1 MQQYDP
7 YTVQRMLEL
16 LPEIE
21 KRKRRA
27 KKYRGEQEHFAAMP
41 GRQTAGNYAPQQQGG
56 FFPTVQQYRKDYEKI
71 GNQVTGAIGEYL
83 TGRKA
88 DKEEEELTN
97 MQQSESLKALE
108 QLGGDV
114 KGGATAEALRG
125 YLGMIGGKD
134 TSAAL
139 GKAPHVSST
148 RVNKDGS
155 VINYMSDGTIV
166 DTGQKGDYKTQLVQD
181 PITGKWSGIGTSG
194 FGRNVA
200 YPVTAGGA
208 AAPGEP
214 PVQPDANGRITSED
228 GTVNFNDENLTPA
241 ENKRLANSIADLQ
254 QAGAGDEQI
263 QEFIVG
269 WMKNRKPPTG
279 APPAGNAPLA
289 GYLGAQPAP
298 GGQFSTAT
306 PAQQAAATEQAKID
320 VQVAN
325 APRTNAAAA
334 QGEQMKLDEKT
345 AAENRARIPQMQGN
359 LATMESLVNH
369 ILAPENDAALRNI
382 TGRTIGGNIPDTS
395 FDVDGKSHIG
405 MARKAWDIANSGKPE
420 AKLMSMHDQL
430 KGQVFMQAF
439 QMLRGGGQITN
450 VEGEKATAAYAR
462 MNRSVST
469 EDYKAA
475 LKDFLDATRAGY
487 AKIQAAASGGYS
499 AGGPAIGTPPAKP
512 ALPPG
517 FSWE

>member
-27 KKYRGEQEHFAAMP
+27 KKSRGEQGYFAAMQTRP
-41 GRQTAGNYAPQQQGG
+41 TAGNYTPAQQGG
-56 FFPTVQQYRKDYEKI
+56 FFPTVQQYRTDYEKI
-71 GNQVTGAIGEYL
+71 GNQIAGGIGEFL

-88 DKEEEELTN
+88 DREEEELTN
-97 MQQSESLKALE
+97 MQQAESLKTLE
-108 QLGGDV
+108 QIGSDPE
-114 KGGATAEALRG
+114 GGATNEALRG

-134 TSAAL
+134 TTSAL

-148 RVNKDGS
+148 RINQDGS
-155 VINYMSDGTIV
+155 VINYMSDGTV
-166 DTGQKGDYKTQLVQD
+166 MDTGQKGDFASQMVQD
-181 PITGKWSGIGTSG
+181 PITGKWSAIGKSGAGRGI
-194 FGRNVA
+194 A
-200 YPVTAGGA
+200 APVMS
-208 AAPGEP
+208 APGEP
-214 PVQPDANGRITSED
+214 PIQPDANGRIMSDD
-228 GTVNFNDENLTPA
+228 GTTNAVFDGLTPG

-254 QAGAGDEQI
+254 QSGASEDQI
-263 QEFIVG
+263 NQFIQG
-269 WMKNRKPPTG
+269 WMKNRKPPTPG
-279 APPAGNAPLA
+279 QNADSANAPLT
-289 GYLGAQPAP
+289 GYLGGQPQ
-298 GGQFSTAT
+298 QFGTAT
-306 PAQQAAATEQAKID
+306 PAQQAAATEQAKIG
-320 VQVAN
+320 VQLAN
-325 APRTNAAAA
+325 APQTNAAAA

-345 AAENRARIPQMQGN
+345 AAEARAKIPQMQSN
-359 LATMESLVNH
+359 LATMENLVNH

-405 MARKAWDIANSGKPE
+405 MARRAWDIANSGKPE
-420 AKLMSMHDQL
+420 ARLMAMHDQL

-475 LKDFLDATRAGY
+475 LKDFMDATRAGY

-517 FSWE
+517 FSWEP

>member
-7 YTVQRMLEL
+7 ITIQRMLEL

-21 KRKRRA
+21 KRKRKA
-27 KKYRGEQEHFAAMP
+27 KKYRDSEGYFKDLANKP
-41 GRQTAGNYAPQQQGG
+41 TSGNYAPAQGG
-56 FFPTVQQYRKDYEKI
+56 AIASFIPDYEKASN
-71 GNQVTGAIGEYL
+71 GLLSAFGGYL
-83 TGRKA
+83 TGRQA
-88 DKEEEELTN
+88 DREEEELTN
-97 MQQSESLKALE
+97 MQQAESLKTLE
-108 QLGGDV
+108 QIGSDPE
-114 KGGATAEALRG
+114 GGATNEALRG

-148 RVNKDGS
+148 RINRDGS
-155 VINYMSDGTIV
+155 VINYMSDGTII
-166 DTGQKGDYKTQLVQD
+166 DTGQKGDFASQMVQD
-181 PITGKWSGIGTSG
+181 PITGKWSAIGKSG
-194 FGRNVA
+194 AGRGVA
-200 YPVTAGGA
+200 APVTTGGA

-214 PVQPDANGRITSED
+214 PVQPDANGRIMSED

-254 QAGAGDEQI
+254 QSGASEDQI
-263 QEFIVG
+263 NQFIQG

-289 GYLGAQPAP
+289 GYLGTQPAP

-306 PAQQAAATEQAKID
+306 PAQQAAATEQAKIG
-320 VQVAN
+320 VQLAN
-325 APRTNAAAA
+325 APQTNAAAA
-334 QGEQMKLDEKT
+334 QGEQMKLDEKL

>member
-7 YTVQRMLEL
+7 ITVQRMLEL

-21 KRKRRA
+21 KRKRKA
-27 KKYRGEQEHFAAMP
+27 KKYRDDADYFKNLPNQ
-41 GRQTAGNYAPQQQGG
+41 QTSGNFIPAQGG
-56 FFPTVQQYRKDYEKI
+56 AIAGFIPDYAKM
-71 GNQVTGAIGEYL
+71 GNQLTGAIGGYL
-83 TGRKA
+83 MGRKA
-88 DKEEEELTN
+88 DQEEQDLAG
-97 MQQSESLKALE
+97 MQQSESIRALD
-108 QLGGDV
+108 QLGNEV
-114 KGGATAEALRG
+114 EGGASENALRG
-125 YLGMIGGKD
+125 YLGMIGGADVKN
-134 TSAAL
+134 AL

-148 RVNKDGS
+148 RINQDGS
-155 VINYMSDGTIV
+155 VINYMSDGTV
-166 DTGQKGDYKTQLVQD
+166 MDTGQKGDFASQMVQD
-181 PITGKWSGIGTSG
+181 PITGKWSAIGKSG
-194 FGRNVA
+194 AGRGVA
-200 YPVTAGGA
+200 APVIAGGTQPSA
-208 AAPGEP
+208 DVP
-214 PVQPDANGRITSED
+214 PVQPDANGRIMSDD
-228 GTVNFNDENLTPA
+228 GTTNAVFDGLTPG

-254 QAGAGDEQI
+254 QSGASEDQI
-263 QEFIVG
+263 NQFIQG
-269 WMKNRKPPTG
+269 WMKNRKPPTPG
-279 APPAGNAPLA
+279 QNADSANAPLT
-289 GYLGAQPAP
+289 GYLGGQPQ
-298 GGQFSTAT
+298 QFGTAT
-306 PAQQAAATEQAKID
+306 PAQQAAATERAKLEA
-320 VQVAN
+320 QVAM
-325 APRTNAAAA
+325 APQTNAAAA

-345 AAENRARIPQMQGN
+345 AAEARARIPQMQGN